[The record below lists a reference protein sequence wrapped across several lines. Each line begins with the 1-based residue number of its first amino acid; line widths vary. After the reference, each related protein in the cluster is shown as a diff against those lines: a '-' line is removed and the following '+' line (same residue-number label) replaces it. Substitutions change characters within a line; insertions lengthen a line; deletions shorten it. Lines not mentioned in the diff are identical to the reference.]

1 VPDESFGE
9 KTEAPTPQRLEE
21 AKQRGQVPRSS
32 DLTGAIV
39 LLAGVSAL
47 ALVGGNL
54 AQALMGILRS
64 MLHFGDVHTLSID
77 TLLREAGGSAQT
89 MGLALAPVLGALVVA
104 AIAAN
109 LIQSGPVFSVQPITP
124 SLEKLSP
131 LKGFGRIFSKR
142 ALMRFVS
149 SMLKLVTIIWV
160 SFVVISADW
169 DKIVALSGASVQE
182 MATTGGHLV
191 IGLGLK
197 VAAIFVVLALLDFL
211 YQRWQFT
218 QDLRMT
224 KQEVREEM
232 KRMEGDPLIRE
243 QRRHIQRQMVMQR
256 MSAEVPKADAVI
268 TNPTHYA
275 IAIRYDADTMA
286 APKVVAKGAD
296 YMAKR
301 IREIAMEHD
310 VPIIEKAPLARALYP
325 AVEVGQEVPLE
336 FYRAVAEVLAFVY
349 QLQNRQ
355 FSPTA
360 V

>member
-1 VPDESFGE
+1 MPDESFGE
-9 KTEAPTPQRLEE
+9 KTEAPTSQRLDE

-39 LLAGVSAL
+39 LLAGMSAL
-47 ALVGGNL
+47 YLVGGRL
-54 AQALMGILRS
+54 AQSLMGILQS
-64 MLHFGDVHTLSID
+64 MLRFGDVHVLGID
-77 TLLREAGGSAQT
+77 TLLREAAGSAQT
-89 MGLALAPVLGALVVA
+89 MAWALAPVLGALVVA

-109 LIQSGPVFSVQPITP
+109 LIQSGPVFSVQPVTP
-124 SLEKLSP
+124 SFEKLSP

-142 ALMRFVS
+142 AAMRFVS
-149 SMLKLVTIIWV
+149 SLSKLVAIAWV
-160 SFVVISADW
+160 SFMVIAADW
-169 DKIVALSGASVQE
+169 EKIVALSGASVSDI
-182 MATTGGHLV
+182 ATTGGHLV
-191 IGLGLK
+191 LSLGLK
-197 VAAIFVVLALLDFL
+197 VAAVFVVLALLDYL

-243 QRRHIQRQMVMQR
+243 QRRHIQRQMIMHR

-275 IAIRYDADTMA
+275 IAIRYDTDTMA

-296 YMAKR
+296 YLAKR
-301 IREIAMEHD
+301 IREIAMEHN
-310 VPIIEKAPLARALYP
+310 VPIIEKAPLARALYR
-325 AVEVGQEVPLE
+325 AVEIGQEVPLE

-360 V
+360 L